1 MKLINKSIYVLV
13 LSLFMVVAFSQQS
26 NFERRDLNP
35 NVTRDLSTP
44 SLQQTTLSPQNG
56 NEPQAP
62 QTGPGD
68 GDGNEGGEMA
78 VPIDDYQFY
87 LVGLGVL
94 LTGIV
99 VYRRNQLEKA

>member
-26 NFERRDLNP
+26 SFEKN
-35 NVTRDLSTP
+35 NLSNNLTNE
-44 SLQQTTLSPQNG
+44 LSPRAEISSTTEQVENQQ
-56 NEPQAP
+56 EVLS
-62 QTGPGD
+62 
-68 GDGNEGGEMA
+68 DGNPGGEY